1 VTYAAKRGWRQLGS
15 LLSASLGLLC
25 DGGRRRM
32 HIEEGLEI
40 ARQKAPPFRQVARR
54 PFSAVDTLL
63 NAPDI
68 ACEDSGGVGG
78 CVLCLEWQVSVAQYL
93 A

>member
-1 VTYAAKRGWRQLGS
+1 MIYAAKRGWRQPGS

-25 DGGRRRM
+25 DSGRRQL
-32 HIEEGLEI
+32 HFEEGLEI
-40 ARQKAPPFRQVARR
+40 AQQEAPPLRQVARQ
-54 PFSAVDTLL
+54 PFSAMDTLL

-68 ACEDSGGVGG
+68 ASEDSGGVGG
-78 CVLCLEWQVSVAQYL
+78 CVLCLERQVSFAQYL

>member
-1 VTYAAKRGWRQLGS
+1 
-15 LLSASLGLLC
+15 
-25 DGGRRRM
+25 M

-78 CVLCLEWQVSVAQYL
+78 CVLCLSGRFLWRNTSHKRG
-93 A
+93 